1 MKIVQINIVANW
13 GSTGRIA
20 EEIGLKLIEEGFNSY
35 IAYGRYANHSQ
46 SKLYHIGSKFNTYYH
61 VLQTRLFDRHGLSS
75 NRATKQFIKWLD
87 AIKPDIIHI
96 HNIHGYYIN
105 YKILF
110 EYISK
115 KDIPIVWTMHDCWPF
130 TGHCSHF
137 ENINCNKWQIQC
149 HNCPQIQS
157 YPKSLIYDRSYKNFL
172 EKKEYFTKI
181 NHIEIVAVS
190 LWMKSIL
197 STSFLNKYPIT
208 VKDKFVIL
216 GVANIWNKQKGFDDF
231 INLSK
236 LIDNNSVI
244 ILVGLNKTQ
253 MNQLPSNIIGF
264 ERTNDIKSLAILY
277 SLSNVYLNL
286 TYLDTF
292 PTTNIEALACGT
304 PVVTYKTGGSVES
317 ITDQTGFIVDQGNIN
332 ELLSVLNKIKIN
344 GKSYYLK
351 TCCKHANNHFCKNN
365 QYDKY
370 IQLYKNIL
378 QI

>member
-1 MKIVQINIVANW
+1 
-13 GSTGRIA
+13 
-20 EEIGLKLIEEGFNSY
+20 
-35 IAYGRYANHSQ
+35 
-46 SKLYHIGSKFNTYYH
+46 
-61 VLQTRLFDRHGLSS
+61 
-75 NRATKQFIKWLD
+75 
-87 AIKPDIIHI
+87 
-96 HNIHGYYIN
+96 
-105 YKILF
+105 
-110 EYISK
+110 
-115 KDIPIVWTMHDCWPF
+115 
-130 TGHCSHF
+130 
-137 ENINCNKWQIQC
+137 
-149 HNCPQIQS
+149 
-157 YPKSLIYDRSYKNFL
+157 
-172 EKKEYFTKI
+172 
-181 NHIEIVAVS
+181 
-190 LWMKSIL
+190 
-197 STSFLNKYPIT
+197 
-208 VKDKFVIL
+208 
-216 GVANIWNKQKGFDDF
+216 
-231 INLSK
+231 
-236 LIDNNSVI
+236 
-244 ILVGLNKTQ
+244 